1 MLDVHIQ
8 PKSSRDRLDGPHGGR
23 LKIRI
28 TAPPV
33 DGKANRHLTR
43 YLAGLFSVPRRQV
56 VLVSGET
63 SRNKRIRIQQPR
75 ELPRE
80 ITPRED

>member
-8 PKSSRDRLDGPHGGR
+8 PKSSRDRLDGPHGGC

-43 YLAGLFSVPRRQV
+43 YLAGLFAVPRRQV